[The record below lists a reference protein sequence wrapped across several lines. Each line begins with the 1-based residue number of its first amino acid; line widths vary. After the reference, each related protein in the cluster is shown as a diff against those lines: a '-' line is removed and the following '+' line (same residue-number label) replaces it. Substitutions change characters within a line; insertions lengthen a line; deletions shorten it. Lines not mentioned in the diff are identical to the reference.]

1 MAPERPTLFNVRMS
15 EEEMAMLRQL
25 ADDDGLTAAD
35 VLRQFIRRTYAERHG
50 QAKPKKKSKT
60 SGPRA

>member
-1 MAPERPTLFNVRMS
+1 MAPTERTKLFNVLLS
-15 EEEMAMLRQL
+15 PEEMAMLRQL

-50 QAKPKKKSKT
+50 ATKSKKPK
-60 SGPRA
+60 R